1 MFEAIVGHSF
11 VLHLLRRVLVTERV
25 SHAYLFLGPSGV
37 GKAKIARAFAS
48 AVVGVGERAQ
58 PNSHPDLR
66 EMHPQGSSLRL
77 NQVRELNMDALLAP
91 ALAQRKVYILHNVE
105 ALTPEAANSF
115 LTMLEE
121 PPVSSHFILLAD
133 RPSIFG
139 TITSR
144 CQVLRFGFLT
154 VPETVQVLERVC
166 PQTTGLEAAARLS
179 FGSPGEAMRS
189 LEPEAGERQREM
201 ATLAQCIMRLSGA
214 EKLHWMARLDEKKD
228 DLHAYVTFLAFWMR
242 DVLCLK
248 LALRECLV
256 LPYREEIEAQARSLE
271 LHVITSRLLHLQ
283 ELLTRWNPSTNKR
296 LVLDQ
301 LFLALK

>member
-1 MFEAIVGHSF
+1 MFEAIVGHSL
-11 VLHLLRRVLVTERV
+11 VLRLLRRALETGRIP
-25 SHAYLFLGPSGV
+25 HAYLFLGPSGV
-37 GKAKIARAFAS
+37 GKAKIARALAS
-48 AVVGVGERAQ
+48 AMVGGAERAES
-58 PNSHPDLR
+58 NLHPDIR
-66 EMHPQGSSLRL
+66 EIHPQGSSLCL
-77 NQVRELNMDALLAP
+77 NQVRELNMDVLLAP
-91 ALAQRKVYILHNVE
+91 ALAQRKVYILHNIE
-105 ALTPEAANSF
+105 ALTTEAANSF

-121 PPVSSHFILLAD
+121 PPASAHFILLAD
-133 RPSIFG
+133 RPSVFG
-139 TITSR
+139 TIVSR

-154 VPETVQVLERVC
+154 VPETVQVLERLRSH
-166 PQTTGLEAAARLS
+166 TADLEAAARLS

-189 LEPEAGERQREM
+189 LEPEACDRQREM
-201 ATLAQCIMRLSGA
+201 ATLAQCIMELTGA
-214 EKLHWMARLDEKKD
+214 EKLHWMARLEEKKD
-228 DLHAYVTFLAFWMR
+228 DLHAYVAFLAFWMR

-271 LHVITSRLLHLQ
+271 LNAITARFLHLQ